1 MDEQQASSGAVST
14 AAAPRWRALEKI
26 DRRVAGVLVEKAK
39 TTPEQYPLTIN
50 SLVNGCNQKNNRDPQ
65 MQLQEADVI
74 ESLDRL
80 KVAGAVAEVQGSGRV
95 PKFRHLLYEWLGVDK
110 VELAVMGELLLRG
123 AQTEGELRGRA
134 SRMEPIADLNALRG
148 ILQSLRAKRLVIDI
162 TPPGRGQMISHAL
175 YEAEELERLKERLG
189 GASSQE
195 SGRSEPQPDRADS
208 TATRRQA
215 ASGGMEDVQS
225 LRQELAELRRELEA
239 LAETVRRQES
249 AITDLRSS
257 LGG

>member
-1 MDEQQASSGAVST
+1 MGKT
-14 AAAPRWRALEKI
+14 
-26 DRRVAGVLVEKAK
+26 DRRVAGVLIEKAK
-39 TTPEQYPLTIN
+39 TTPEQYPLTAN

-65 MQLQEADVI
+65 MQLTEADVI
-74 ESLDRL
+74 ESLDQL
-80 KVAGAVAEVQGSGRV
+80 KTVGAAAEVQGSGRV

-134 SRMEPIADLNALRG
+134 SRMEPIADLNVLRG

-162 TPPGRGQMISHAL
+162 TPPGRGQIISHNL
-175 YEAEELERLKERLG
+175 YEPEELERLKDRLG
-189 GASSQE
+189 GGGSAE
-195 SGRSEPQPDRADS
+195 SGGSEPPQRDRAAS
-208 TATRRQA
+208 VPMREQS
-215 ASGGMEDVQS
+215 ASGGTEVQS
-225 LRQELAELRRELEA
+225 LRQELGELRREVEE

-249 AITDLRSS
+249 AISALRSS